1 MRSVLVFIDRPFA
14 GVAGGGFV
22 AMVVDPALPGTSR
35 RSQRRNDCLL
45 KDRRW
50 NYFAP
55 ALDRGTIERRIEQ
68 THNTVGLRS
77 DA

>member
-14 GVAGGGFV
+14 RVAGGGFV
-22 AMVVDPALPGTSR
+22 AMVVDPAPAGTSR

-45 KDRRW
+45 KDRRS
-50 NYFAP
+50 NYLSP
-55 ALDRGTIERRIEQ
+55 ALDRGTIERRKEQ
-68 THNTVGLRS
+68 THNTVGPRS